1 MKQRDN
7 CFFWFITKFNE
18 YRISVHAAQV
28 AFFIMVSLFPF
39 LMFLIT
45 MLGYTSIN
53 QTVLETTIYK
63 LIPGSL
69 SSLVTS
75 WLRESYSASST
86 VLSLTVISA
95 LWAGS
100 KGFNSI
106 SYELEDIYEI
116 KNRRNFFLRRIHS
129 ILDTV
134 IFSIMITVSL
144 TLLVYGNQIIQL
156 IIRFFPSITHIETL
170 LFLARSGLAL
180 LLFVIYFTFM
190 YYFIPKRHGR
200 IRDEIPGALFSSI
213 LWIAFSYLY
222 SIYVDTKHTF
232 GSVYGS
238 LTSFVLL
245 MLWLYFCISFVFLGA
260 LLNQYLRHHK
270 NLNFLSSLRQSPGM
284 LLSYLQNKK

>member
-1 MKQRDN
+1 MKQTNN
-7 CFFWFITKFNE
+7 CILWFVTTFNK

-45 MLGYTSIN
+45 MLGYTPIN
-53 QTVLETTIYK
+53 QTVLEATIYK

-69 SSLVTS
+69 SQLVAG
-75 WLRESYSASST
+75 WLKESYHASGT
-86 VLSLTVISA
+86 VLSLSAISA

-106 SYELEDIYEI
+106 SYELEEIYEI
-116 KNRRNFFLRRIHS
+116 ENRRNFFSRRIHS
-129 ILDTV
+129 ILDT
-134 IFSIMITVSL
+134 ILFSVMIVVSL
-144 TLLVYGNQIIQL
+144 TLLVYGNQII
-156 IIRFFPSITHIETL
+156 PSITHIETL

-180 LLFVIYFTFM
+180 FLFVIYFTLM

-200 IRDEIPGALFSSI
+200 IRDEIPGAIFSSV
-213 LWIAFSYLY
+213 LWITFSYLY

-238 LTSFVLL
+238 LTSIVLL
-245 MLWLYFCISFVFLGA
+245 MLWLYFCIIFVFSGA
-260 LLNQYLRHHK
+260 MLNQYLRHHK
-270 NLNFLSSLRQSPGM
+270 RLSLLSSLRQFPVM
-284 LLSYLQNKK
+284 LLSSLQNKK

>member
-1 MKQRDN
+1 MKQTNN
-7 CFFWFITKFNE
+7 CILWFVTTFNKC
-18 YRISVHAAQV
+18 RISVHAAQV

-45 MLGYTSIN
+45 MLGYTPIN
-53 QTVLETTIYK
+53 QTVLEATIYK

-69 SSLVTS
+69 SQLVTG
-75 WLRESYSASST
+75 WLKESYHASGT
-86 VLSLTVISA
+86 VLSLSAISA

-106 SYELEDIYEI
+106 SYELEEIYEI
-116 KNRRNFFLRRIHS
+116 ENRRNFFARRIHS
-129 ILDTV
+129 ILDT
-134 IFSIMITVSL
+134 ILFSVMIVVSL

-156 IIRFFPSITHIETL
+156 IIHFFPSITHIETL

-180 LLFVIYFTFM
+180 FLFVIYFTLM

-200 IRDEIPGALFSSI
+200 IRDEIPGAIFSSV
-213 LWIAFSYLY
+213 LWITFSYLY

-238 LTSFVLL
+238 LTSIVLL
-245 MLWLYFCISFVFLGA
+245 MLWLYFCIIFVFSGA
-260 LLNQYLRHHK
+260 MLNQYLRHHK
-270 NLNFLSSLRQSPGM
+270 RLSLLSSLRQFPVM
-284 LLSYLQNKK
+284 LLSSLQNKK